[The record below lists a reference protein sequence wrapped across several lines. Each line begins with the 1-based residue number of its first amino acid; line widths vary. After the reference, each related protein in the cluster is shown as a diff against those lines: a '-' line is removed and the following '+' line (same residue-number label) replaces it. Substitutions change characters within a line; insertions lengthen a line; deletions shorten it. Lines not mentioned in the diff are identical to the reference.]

1 MPEWEREL
9 AEDFDRERGY
19 DKSLSEQSETARR
32 LAAGAPVIRVNHP
45 RTAADRDFM
54 REMRRMQAE
63 EMDRPINWERISLA
77 AFAAAGWTATFVLVL
92 TR

>member
-1 MPEWEREL
+1 MMT
-9 AEDFDRERGY
+9 
-19 DKSLSEQSETARR
+19 EQTNWAGLFGIDPTFTA
-32 LAAGAPVIRVNHP
+32 P
-45 RTAADRDFM
+45 RTKRCP
-54 REMRRMQAE
+54 ETQAE